1 MEEKKK
7 ITRREYYRRLDT
19 YLSFIN
25 DYEGEFVSTYDVVKD
40 TGVGYDIDFSEKYI
54 VKLKEDGHIE
64 YPDSGVKIKV
74 DGKMF
79 LSEGGYRRLY
89 WIEQWKKIR
98 RWIEFI
104 LLIVSGLGVII
115 TIYFSYLNYSLTK
128 TDYKERIEK
137 IERKLDSTQKE

>member
-25 DYEGEFVSTYDVVKD
+25 DNEGKFVSTYDVVKES
-40 TGVGYDIDFSEKYI
+40 GVGYDIDFSEKYI
-54 VKLKEDGHIE
+54 VKLKEDGYIE
-64 YPDSGVKIKV
+64 EDPKVKIKV